1 MPGDPNRKEK
11 NESMREETIVRRFF
25 KGGRSRA
32 MEDEAQRMISNNL
45 TTEKGLLD
53 LMNYIWVDGLRTVK
67 PEAVNIIC

>member
-1 MPGDPNRKEK
+1 
-11 NESMREETIVRRFF
+11 
-25 KGGRSRA
+25 

-53 LMNYIWVDGLRTVK
+53 LMNYICVDGLRTVK